1 VFGRLGGKR
10 DGAKYIP
17 EGQDHVTAA
26 TIQDLAADL
35 MIFVVSSMGYSAVAT
50 LPDVVPISRP
60 VLEERVCGKPC
71 PVFALFDPEQGI
83 LIDEGLDLL
92 HDPAAQSVLLHELV
106 HYLQWKATGRKSTK
120 CDEWLARER
129 EAYRIQFTWLSS
141 LDVDWHGSSLPRPVL
156 SLIRCQPERVQ
167 VSGNSGPHSDRM
179 APLDGHDRHSEPT
192 IPSRH

>member
-1 VFGRLGGKR
+1 MPTILSVFGRLGGKC
-10 DGAKYIP
+10 DGAKQIP

-92 HDPAAQSVLLHELV
+92 HDPAAQSV
-106 HYLQWKATGRKSTK
+106 
-120 CDEWLARER
+120 
-129 EAYRIQFTWLSS
+129 SS